1 MRLTGPKSFHDRT
14 TRKDV
19 AGDDGGESKEGKG
32 RGAVSAASDD
42 ANTAAAGECA
52 VTATSLL
59 DIRTPNDHALKEV
72 LGFVPGDN
80 FYFVRHT
87 SNLLR
92 DVVDQLTKVR
102 SQLRTT
108 TTTAKGGEGIGK
120 EVLVER
126 ERRVTETGVCAYS
139 SVHTHCPVRL
149 S

>member
-1 MRLTGPKSFHDRT
+1 MSSLT
-14 TRKDV
+14 
-19 AGDDGGESKEGKG
+19 
-32 RGAVSAASDD
+32 
-42 ANTAAAGECA
+42 
-52 VTATSLL
+52 

-126 ERRVTETGVCAYS
+126 ERRVTDRSLCLQLGA
-139 SVHTHCPVRL
+139 HTLPSKIKLTAVPW
-149 S
+149 